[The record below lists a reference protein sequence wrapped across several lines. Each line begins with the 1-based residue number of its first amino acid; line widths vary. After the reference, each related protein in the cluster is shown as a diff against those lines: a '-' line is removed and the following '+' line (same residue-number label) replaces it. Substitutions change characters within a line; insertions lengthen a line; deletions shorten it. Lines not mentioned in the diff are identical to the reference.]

1 MTHNRLANEPSPYL
15 LQHKDNPVHWYP
27 WGDEPFEEA
36 KRTGKPVLL
45 SVGYAACHWCHVM
58 AHESFEDPATAEIM
72 NALFIN
78 IKLDREE
85 RPDIDKIYM
94 EALHHLGEQGGWPLT
109 IFLNADRQPFWGGTY
124 FPKHAQYGRPSFTDV
139 LNQISTIYQ
148 TAPEKVKTNT
158 DALQSALEQQPRAA
172 QGATLP
178 DLSLDIVDQVAT
190 QIHTIVDAA
199 RGGLQGAPK
208 FPQVPIFQLLW
219 RHYLRTGDPTSRNH
233 TLVTLRNICQGGIYD
248 HLGGGFARYSVDAR
262 WLAPHFE
269 KMLYDNAQLIDLLTS
284 VWQDTKDDLFRIR
297 IEETV
302 DWVEREML
310 AEHGAFAASLDADSD
325 GEEGAFYV
333 WSRSEIEELL
343 EDHVDQFCE
352 IYDVHEEGNWE
363 GKVILN
369 RLGTLDLL
377 EPKQEAILTA
387 ARQTLFK
394 RRDIRNRPGTDDKIL
409 TDWNGLMI
417 AALAN
422 SGLVFDNAR
431 WIELAATAYAGIK
444 TALYQDNAFL
454 QSHRA
459 GQTRHAA
466 TADGYANMIRAALT
480 LLEATQDPA
489 YLEDAQAWTTNI
501 TDLFWNEDKGGFYY
515 TGSHAKD
522 LIRRTYS
529 AADDATPNANA
540 TMLGNISRLYAVT
553 GDEKYRYLGVETV
566 NAFTPHIL
574 ASGIAHAGALNG
586 FEDFADLIQIVLVG
600 DPASDQFAAMKQALL
615 GYAIPN
621 RQLQCVAPG
630 TDLPPSHPA
639 HGKAGDGPATVY
651 VCKGPVCSLP
661 ITDHAEIG
669 DALNRANRANA

>member
-27 WGDEPFEEA
+27 WGDEAFEEA
-36 KRTGKPVLL
+36 KRTGRPVLL

-72 NALFIN
+72 NALFVN

-124 FPKHAQYGRPSFTDV
+124 FPKEARYGRPSFTDV

-158 DALQSALEQQPRAA
+158 DALQGALEQQPRAA
-172 QGATLP
+172 QGASLP
-178 DLSLDIVDQVAT
+178 DLSLSIVDQVAT
-190 QIHTIVDAA
+190 QIHSIVDAA

-219 RHYLRTGDPTSRNH
+219 RHYLRTGDTTSRNH

-284 VWQDTKDDLFRIR
+284 VWQQTKDDLFRTR

-302 DWVEREML
+302 AWLSREML

-325 GEEGAFYV
+325 GEEGTFYV
-333 WSRSEIEELL
+333 WSRSEIEDVLD
-343 EDHVDQFCE
+343 DHVDQFCD
-352 IYDVHEEGNWE
+352 IYDAHNGGNWE

-369 RLGTLDLL
+369 RLGALDML
-377 EPKQEAILTA
+377 EPKMEAVLKD
-387 ARQTLFK
+387 AREKLFK
-394 RRDIRNRPGTDDKIL
+394 RRAIRNRPATDDKIL

-417 AALAN
+417 AAVAN
-422 SGLVFDNAR
+422 CGLVFGNPQ
-431 WIELAATAYAGIK
+431 WIELASTAYAGVK
-444 TALYQDNAFL
+444 TALYQDKTFS

-459 GQTRHAA
+459 GQTRHPA
-466 TADGYANMIRAALT
+466 TADGYANMIRAALA
-480 LLEATQDPA
+480 LLEATQEPI
-489 YLEDAQAWTTNI
+489 YLQDARAWAANM
-501 TDLFWNEDKGGFYY
+501 TDLFWNEEQGGYYY
-515 TGSHAKD
+515 TASDSTD

-540 TMLGNISRLYAVT
+540 TMLANLSRLYVLT
-553 GDEKYRYLGVETV
+553 GDETYRDLGDKTVE
-566 NAFTPHIL
+566 AFTPHIL
-574 ASGIAHAGALNG
+574 ASGIAHAGTLNG
-586 FEDFADLIQIVLVG
+586 FEDFSDLVQIVLVG
-600 DPASDQFAAMKQALL
+600 DPSAAEFATMKQALL
-615 GYAIPN
+615 SHAIPN
-621 RQLQCVAPG
+621 RQIHCVAPE
-630 TDLPPSHPA
+630 TELPASHPA
-639 HGKAGDGPATVY
+639 HGKASDAPVTVY
-651 VCKGPVCSLP
+651 ICKGPVCSLP
-661 ITDHAEIG
+661 ITDQAEISA
-669 DALNRANRANA
+669 ALGAN